1 MSKRIT
7 FSENYEDKL
16 SVLTNLENKNPGFYK
31 DMEKPT
37 GITSN
42 GAGIISVNPSALE
55 RKAA

>member
-16 SVLTNLENKNPGFYK
+16 SGLTNLENKNASFYK

-42 GAGIISVNPSALE
+42 GAGMISVNPSALG